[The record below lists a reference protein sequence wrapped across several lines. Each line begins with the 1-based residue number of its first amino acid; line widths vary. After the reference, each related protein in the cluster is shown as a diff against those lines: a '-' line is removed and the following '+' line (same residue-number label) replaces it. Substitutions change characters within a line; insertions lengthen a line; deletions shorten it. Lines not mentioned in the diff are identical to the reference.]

1 MKKKKLLVE
10 VSQGFVSNIN
20 LKITI
25 FMTLFREKKKR
36 KKCLYLIYL
45 SIHPSIP
52 TEREREVLGKIYK
65 NVCIYECIGII
76 ADTHQNHHENTL
88 TLTVGVISHS
98 GAARSGERREINSF
112 LLSML

>member
-25 FMTLFREKKKR
+25 FMTLFREKKK
-36 KKCLYLIYL
+36 KKKMPLSNL
-45 SIHPSIP
+45 SIHPFIP

-88 TLTVGVISHS
+88 TLTVGGISHS